1 MKELKEENLEII
13 KEISLLFMLVEK
25 AIDYEKRINK
35 AIEMIK
41 LSLIQENKRLNDIIT
56 DFEQWLQEHSMV
68 DFNCKDTIVHEQLAL
83 STANEYLQELKENK

>member
-41 LSLIQENKRLNDIIT
+41 LSLIQENKTLYQNELEWLLDILQGEEND
-56 DFEQWLQEHSMV
+56 
-68 DFNCKDTIVHEQLAL
+68 K
-83 STANEYLQELKENK
+83 

>member
-13 KEISLLFMLVEK
+13 KEIYLLFMLVEK

-41 LSLIQENKRLNDIIT
+41 LSLIQENKTLYQNELEWLLDILQGEEND
-56 DFEQWLQEHSMV
+56 
-68 DFNCKDTIVHEQLAL
+68 K
-83 STANEYLQELKENK
+83 